1 MKAKHVVKKLY
12 ELYKA
17 ADDKDIEFSI
27 KVSDGSGGKLYLP
40 KIPKISSGLN
50 SRTVKSASLST
61 FRHDHGSIV

>member
-40 KIPKISSGLN
+40 INPQDIKRVKFEDGEIRIIIDVSS
-50 SRTVKSASLST
+50 
-61 FRHDHGSIV
+61 